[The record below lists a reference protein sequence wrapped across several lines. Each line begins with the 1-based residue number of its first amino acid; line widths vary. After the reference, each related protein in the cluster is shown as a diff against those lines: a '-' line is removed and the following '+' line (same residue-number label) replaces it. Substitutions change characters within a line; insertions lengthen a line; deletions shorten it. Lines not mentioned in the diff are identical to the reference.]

1 MKNIFLAP
9 GLYKKTGGGEV
20 GRGPCVRR
28 AAMDENIAEK
38 ETRVCLLV
46 TMELTLIGAAGSGT
60 V

>member
-1 MKNIFLAP
+1 
-9 GLYKKTGGGEV
+9 
-20 GRGPCVRR
+20 
-28 AAMDENIAEK
+28 MDENIAEK